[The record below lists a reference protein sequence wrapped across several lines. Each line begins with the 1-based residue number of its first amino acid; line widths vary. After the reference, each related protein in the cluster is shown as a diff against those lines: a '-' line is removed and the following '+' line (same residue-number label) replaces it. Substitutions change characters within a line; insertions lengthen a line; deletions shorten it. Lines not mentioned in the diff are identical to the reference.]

1 MTLQAGRRGAGS
13 LGHMLLGRV
22 GSGWTPGKGGAV
34 GELIPGLTKGP
45 QIPGSMGQGGE
56 AAVGAYKYYIKNFY
70 VCQKFLNT
78 LCRHCTYPSHRLH
91 KSLKDSNFIGYAALI
106 TAFSVDSFSIVKSKF

>member
-56 AAVGAYKYYIKNFY
+56 AAVGAGGPGRPGDWRGDPIWGCPR
-70 VCQKFLNT
+70 VARTQ
-78 LCRHCTYPSHRLH
+78 
-91 KSLKDSNFIGYAALI
+91 G
-106 TAFSVDSFSIVKSKF
+106 